1 MIETNIN
8 RRHDYFIH
16 LDEIRP
22 LPLCTAATSIRAYHL
37 QLKGKQ
43 KVARK
48 ALLKHKQHRF
58 GGRGVLPAILV
69 GGVLPDSPNPDPI
82 SDQKLSFFTL
92 VSDLASKIHTHF
104 QTWRRSQ
111 DATYMFT
118 KTEITPSLLKLE
130 RQQKDFLKFILN
142 SQFMGVFLIHLE
154 PIDEYAHTPRSSLE
168 NYTWFQSI
176 PVFRPK
182 RCKNPTL
189 WGGTYLYG
197 LYKGVS
203 PAYWLSKR
211 WRSEGRWGIQI
222 LALSPSALLKLI
234 FRFYFSIQRY
244 HLSYLCIKFRYSF
257 RFDPM

>member
-1 MIETNIN
+1 M
-8 RRHDYFIH
+8 
-16 LDEIRP
+16 
-22 LPLCTAATSIRAYHL
+22 
-37 QLKGKQ
+37 
-43 KVARK
+43 
-48 ALLKHKQHRF
+48 
-58 GGRGVLPAILV
+58 
-69 GGVLPDSPNPDPI
+69 
-82 SDQKLSFFTL
+82 SFSTP
-92 VSDLASKIHTHF
+92 VSDLASKIHTRF

-118 KTEITPSLLKLE
+118 KTEIRPSLLRLQ

-182 RCKNPTL
+182 RCKNPAL
-189 WGGTYLYG
+189 WDGTYLYG
-197 LYKGVS
+197 LHKGVS
-203 PAYWLSKR
+203 PGYWLSKR
-211 WRSEGRWGIQI
+211 WRPEGRWGVQI
-222 LALSPSALLKLI
+222 LALSPSALLTLI
-234 FRFYFSIQRY
+234 FRFYNSIQRY